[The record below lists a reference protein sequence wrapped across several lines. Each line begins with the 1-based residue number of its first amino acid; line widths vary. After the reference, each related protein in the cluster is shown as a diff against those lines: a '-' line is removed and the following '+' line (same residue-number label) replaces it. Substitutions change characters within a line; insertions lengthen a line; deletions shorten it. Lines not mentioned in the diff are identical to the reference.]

1 MRGARSGV
9 SYVVS
14 VAIISM
20 VTIALGLFLWGITA
34 GWAGVSAFDM
44 VKETNKG
51 VAQQR
56 SLLVVEFVDMRN
68 RVVWVSNPG
77 KVDLVILSCMVYP
90 KNSNPP
96 PREFRE
102 VKRVAASMKMSYPL
116 SSSECA
122 FAGSLDPAQPYVV
135 EIYAIASTIYNPA
148 NVVENIQWAIVV
160 RSDA

>member
-77 KVDLVILSCMVYP
+77 KVDLVILSCLALFLFRKMRTGMLLSMSRHLVFHGL
-90 KNSNPP
+90 
-96 PREFRE
+96 PR
-102 VKRVAASMKMSYPL
+102 
-116 SSSECA
+116 
-122 FAGSLDPAQPYVV
+122 SLM
-135 EIYAIASTIYNPA
+135 
-148 NVVENIQWAIVV
+148 
-160 RSDA
+160 